1 MNDGIDSE
9 YGYYGSFPHCDSHQF
24 LGLKNTCWCLFKG
37 LKIGIFTWAIRSF
50 LLDFIGVLGKKK
62 VFFLEGISR
71 GFGMKV
77 GMVYCNMLC
86 FEDDYWI
93 GGSQTKKATESAPS
107 PIHVF
112 FVWGLW
118 LDMLLFGEY
127 LKNMRL
133 KTMTWRPVSS
143 NVAGWGRK
151 KKHTWKFMARTII
164 EPNDIHCHV
173 WLPVG
178 TSWGFH
184 FCMQYW
190 WNISVKYRCIDRCI
204 S

>member
-1 MNDGIDSE
+1 MGD
-9 YGYYGSFPHCDSHQF
+9 Q
-24 LGLKNTCWCLFKG
+24 
-37 LKIGIFTWAIRSF
+37 IFFFRF
-50 LLDFIGVLGKKK
+50 HRGFGKKK
-62 VFFLEGISR
+62 GFFLEGISR

-143 NVAGWGRK
+143 NVAGWEGK
-151 KKHTWKFMARTII
+151 K
-164 EPNDIHCHV
+164 NIHESL
-173 WLPVG
+173 WLG
-178 TSWGFH
+178 QSSNQ
-184 FCMQYW
+184 M
-190 WNISVKYRCIDRCI
+190 ISIAMFDYQLVLHGDFTFACSIGGI
-204 S
+204 LV